1 MQFSRHVELSETVAA
16 FFSQAQLAYQETT
29 VRSLIRLRSISPD
42 TRKVFI
48 RSLLEV
54 FACQETTVRA
64 SETAS
69 KRKMDRAND

>member
-16 FFSQAQLAYQETT
+16 FCFHAQLAYKETT

-42 TRKVFI
+42 TRKVFM

-54 FACQETTVRA
+54 WL
-64 SETAS
+64 
-69 KRKMDRAND
+69 

>member
-16 FFSQAQLAYQETT
+16 FFFHAQLAYKETT
-29 VRSLIRLRSISPD
+29 GRSLLRLRSISPY

-54 FACQETTVRA
+54 WL
-64 SETAS
+64 
-69 KRKMDRAND
+69 

>member
-16 FFSQAQLAYQETT
+16 FFFHAQLAYQETT

-42 TRKVFI
+42 TRKVFK

-54 FACQETTVRA
+54 CQLYYYSCVNLA
-64 SETAS
+64 
-69 KRKMDRAND
+69 